1 MRGVKCPLCDSWVER
16 MTTRKTSE
24 GVTRRYQCANEH
36 RFNTHERVDMRSV
49 IVAAPQTSERM
60 LDDGQD

>member
-1 MRGVKCPLCDSWVER
+1 